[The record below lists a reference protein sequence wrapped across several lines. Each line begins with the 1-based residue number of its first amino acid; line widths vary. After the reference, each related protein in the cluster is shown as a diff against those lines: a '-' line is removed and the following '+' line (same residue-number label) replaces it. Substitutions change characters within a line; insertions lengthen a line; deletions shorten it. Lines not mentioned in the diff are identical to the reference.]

1 MILEIA
7 ILTIK
12 RGLSIEFENN
22 FEKAKE
28 FISSVE
34 GYISHELKK
43 SDNYRQWKKLLHHF
57 YEPFPKVE
65 YYK

>member
-7 ILTIK
+7 ILTIN

-43 SDNYRQWKKLLHHF
+43 TDNFQQWKRLVHHF
-57 YEPFPKVE
+57 YEPFPKKE
-65 YYK
+65 YYG